1 MATAHATRSGSPRAW
16 KNTTTGSGVE
26 KPPSPTPGNKPRVLK
41 STPHK
46 ERKMNS
52 EWPIWEVFVRSKQ
65 GLDHKHCGSLH
76 APDAPAA
83 LRMARDVYTRRQE
96 GVSIWVVPSA
106 AFTASDPA
114 DKAEFFDT
122 AGAH

>member
-1 MATAHATRSGSPRAW
+1 MATARATRSASPRVS
-16 KNTTTGSGVE
+16 KPMTTAPGFA

-65 GLDHKHCGSLH
+65 GLDQKHCGT
-76 APDAPAA
+76 PPA
-83 LRMARDVYTRRQE
+83 LRMERDFHPRREE
-96 GVSIWVVPSA
+96 GGSVGVVPPA
-106 AFTASDPA
+106 PILASDPA
-114 DKAEFFDT
+114 DKAEFFDP
-122 AGAH
+122 AGDKIYR